1 MCTTIRTGTL
11 NKGLLRSAL
20 RRPYFLPLT
29 PHFMPFARNKFI
41 LLCIPPSFTALNLQ
55 TMKGLKYTLLCVG
68 VSIAL
73 VLLVNIAGNYQYY
86 ASGNDWKFS
95 VFFTLCVTFLSW
107 LASWPTRQLIN
118 RVFRF
123 NINPT
128 VQLLLT
134 MLLFAVQGTVVMV
147 ATIKAAVI
155 IAHIEEPSLYSYI
168 NNTVY
173 CILFT
178 LIIGLLVTSQQFLIS
193 LKQVS
198 AEKQKAEK
206 ELMRSQ
212 YEALKNQVN
221 PHSLFNSL
229 NTLIVLIPENA
240 DLAVQFVEEMAR
252 LLRYSLQND
261 DNKCVSVA
269 TELKVAESLLFL
281 NRQRFADKLIVNIS
295 IEPSVL
301 HRQIVTHSLLMVVEN
316 AIKHNEISTS
326 HPLTIAIHNEAD
338 DYLVIENTLQR
349 RPQLTDSTNIGLAN
363 IRQRYELSGGKP
375 IVVEE
380 TSNSFTV
387 KLPLL

>member
-1 MCTTIRTGTL
+1 
-11 NKGLLRSAL
+11 
-20 RRPYFLPLT
+20 
-29 PHFMPFARNKFI
+29 
-41 LLCIPPSFTALNLQ
+41 
-55 TMKGLKYTLLCVG
+55 MKGLKYTLLCVG
-68 VSIAL
+68 VSIML
-73 VLLVNIAGNYQYY
+73 VLMVNIAGNYEYY
-86 ASGNDWKFS
+86 ANGNDWKFS

-134 MLLFAVQGTVVMV
+134 MLLFAMQGTVVMV
-147 ATIKAAVI
+147 ATMKAAVV

-198 AEKQKAEK
+198 AEKQKAEN

-229 NTLIVLIPENA
+229 NTLLVLIPDSP
-240 DLAVQFVEEMAR
+240 DLAVQFVEEMAKV
-252 LLRYSLQND
+252 LRYSLQND
-261 DNKCVSVA
+261 DNKSVTVA
-269 TELKVAESLLFL
+269 TELKVTESLLFL
-281 NRQRFADKLIVNIS
+281 NKQRFDDKLA
-295 IEPSVL
+295 IEIKVDASVL
-301 HRQIVTHSLLMVVEN
+301 QRQIVTHSLLMLAEN
-316 AIKHNEISTS
+316 AIKHNEVSS
-326 HPLTIAIHNEAD
+326 SRPLTIMIYNEAD
-338 DYLVIENTLQR
+338 SYLVVKNTLQR
-349 RPQLTDSTNIGLAN
+349 RQQVPDSTNIGLAN
-363 IRQRYELSGGKP
+363 IRQRYELAGTTQL
-375 IVVEE
+375 VVEE
-380 TSNSFTV
+380 TTDSFIV